1 MRTRRGTLTFGIGGN
16 VEDEVD
22 GRRIKPTAS
31 NPRWLHPTTPELG
44 PTTTRYSESS
54 CGGGDHGWR

>member
-22 GRRIKPTAS
+22 GRRIKPTS
-31 NPRWLHPTTPELG
+31 LNPRGIDPTTPELG
-44 PTTTRYSESS
+44 PTATRYNES
-54 CGGGDHGWR
+54 